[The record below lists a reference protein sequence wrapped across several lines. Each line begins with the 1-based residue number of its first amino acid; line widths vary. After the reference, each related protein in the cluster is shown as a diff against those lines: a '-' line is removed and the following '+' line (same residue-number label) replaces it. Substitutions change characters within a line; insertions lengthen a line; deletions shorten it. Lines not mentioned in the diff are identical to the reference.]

1 MMSDKLVI
9 FSKYTFCHMFVTCLF
24 LWCFFFTEK
33 TGVLLEVHFLVFTF
47 LFLSS
52 FLVVFGLS
60 QPKKMFCGDDVFN
73 LPLFEDHVTNSKNS
87 IKL

>member
-1 MMSDKLVI
+1 
-9 FSKYTFCHMFVTCLF
+9 MFVF
-24 LWCFFFTEK
+24 MVFFSTEK
-33 TGVLLEVHFLVFTF
+33 AGVLLEVHFLVFTF

-73 LPLFEDHVTNSKNS
+73 LSLFEDHVTNSKNS

>member
-1 MMSDKLVI
+1 
-9 FSKYTFCHMFVTCLF
+9 MFVF
-24 LWCFFFTEK
+24 MVFFSTEK

-60 QPKKMFCGDDVFN
+60 QPKKMFCGDVFN
-73 LPLFEDHVTNSKNS
+73 LSLFEDHVTNSKNS